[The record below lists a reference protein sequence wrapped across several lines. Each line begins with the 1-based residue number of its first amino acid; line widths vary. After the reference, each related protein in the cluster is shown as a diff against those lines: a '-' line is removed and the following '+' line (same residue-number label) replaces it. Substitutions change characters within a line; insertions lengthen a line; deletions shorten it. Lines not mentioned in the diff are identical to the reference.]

1 MEQCIVG
8 WPQAGHIRA
17 STFCCFLFFFHDLV
31 LVPKIPFGF
40 LSNLNGSCGVW
51 VDSKKGR
58 RPPLRPFA
66 ALPRSGQ
73 HHPSAPP
80 AHNNSRASGTS
91 QEVWVVGL
99 LCSFTQRPPPHA
111 RTTPLPFPF
120 PFSPSPSLPSLTH
133 RQLISRLRDL
143 PFFLTLY
150 SLTLP
155 AFSGYSLTLSAVLD
169 ALFWHPFTLVVPC
182 SRHHPTFH
190 DVPPRHS
197 TRHSL
202 SKSTL
207 NSPQLV
213 DGISTF
219 FGLHHF
225 FLAFIIIILHSV
237 LFPVW
242 GFLYTKENT
251 CLSDPLN
258 FHVSDRREVL
268 HDH

>member
-1 MEQCIVG
+1 MGGQQKGKETAPAAVCCAAQVRST
-8 WPQAGHIRA
+8 PPIRA
-17 STFCCFLFFFHDLV
+17 PCTQQLESQWYLTGGMGCRSAV
-31 LVPKIPFGF
+31 LVH
-40 LSNLNGSCGVW
+40 
-51 VDSKKGR
+51 SK
-58 RPPLRPFA
+58 A
-66 ALPRSGQ
+66 
-73 HHPSAPP
+73 
-80 AHNNSRASGTS
+80 
-91 QEVWVVGL
+91 
-99 LCSFTQRPPPHA
+99 PPPHA

-225 FLAFIIIILHSV
+225 FLAFIIIIFHSV